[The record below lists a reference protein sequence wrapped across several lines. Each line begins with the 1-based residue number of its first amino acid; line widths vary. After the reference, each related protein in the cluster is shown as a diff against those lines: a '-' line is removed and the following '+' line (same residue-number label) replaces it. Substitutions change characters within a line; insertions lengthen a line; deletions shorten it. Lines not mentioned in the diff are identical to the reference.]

1 MAGLR
6 ETRALALAGPT
17 ASGKTAAA
25 LAIARE
31 HDAEIISVDSALV
44 YRGMDIGTAKPG
56 AELRAQVPH
65 HLIDIIDP
73 DQSYSAGR
81 WREDAIKIA
90 LEVFERKRI
99 PLLVGGTMLYYRALI
114 AGLDALPQADARVR
128 AEIDTMAAERGWPA
142 LHAELAKV
150 DPAAA
155 QRIAPNDPQRVQR
168 ALEVWKL
175 TGKPLSSLQGVTRS
189 ELPFELKGIA
199 LLPDRERLHQRI
211 EKRFDAMLRMGLLD
225 EVKRLRKKYRLD
237 AAMPSMRAV
246 GYRQVWEFLEG
257 EIDEATMRVRA
268 VTATRQL
275 AKRQL
280 TWLRSF
286 PDLLRLDA
294 GGAQDPAV
302 ALHLLLDE
310 GRQLLGR

>member
-1 MAGLR
+1 LAHAY
-6 ETRALALAGPT
+6 ALLGPT
-17 ASGKTAAA
+17 ASGKSA
-25 LAIARE
+25 LAVKLA
-31 HDAEIISVDSALV
+31 AKLPVEIISLDSALV

-81 WREDAIKIA
+81 WREDAVRIA
-90 LEVFERKRI
+90 REALGRNKI

-142 LHAELAKV
+142 VHAELRKV
-150 DPAAA
+150 DPEAA
-155 QRIAPNDPQRVQR
+155 QRIAPNDPQRIQR

-189 ELPFELKGIA
+189 ELPFQLKGIA
-199 LLPDRERLHQRI
+199 LLPDRALLHQRI
-211 EKRFDAMLRMGLLD
+211 EKRFDAMLRMGLLE
-225 EVKRLRKKYRLD
+225 EVKGLRKKYRLD

-246 GYRQVWEFLEG
+246 GYRQAWEFLEG
-257 EIDEATMRVRA
+257 EIDEATMRARA

-294 GGAQDPAV
+294 GGDQDPAL
-302 ALHLLLDE
+302 ALHRLLEDHSFL
-310 GRQLLGR
+310 

>member
-1 MAGLR
+1 LKRIAY
-6 ETRALALAGPT
+6 ALLGPT
-17 ASGKTAAA
+17 ASGKSA
-25 LAIARE
+25 LAVKL
-31 HDAEIISVDSALV
+31 AEKLPVEIVSLDSALV

-81 WREDAIKIA
+81 WREDAIRTVTQI
-90 LEVFERKRI
+90 FERKKI
-99 PLLVGGTMLYYRALI
+99 PMLVGGTMLYYRALI
-114 AGLDALPQADARVR
+114 AGLDSLPQADARVR
-128 AEIDTMAAERGWPA
+128 AEIDTLAAERGWPA
-142 LHAELAKV
+142 VHAELAKV

-155 QRIAPNDPQRVQR
+155 QRIKANDPQRIQR

-175 TGKPLSSLQGVTRS
+175 TGKPLSSLQGVARP
-189 ELPFELKGIA
+189 ELSFAVKGIA
-199 LLPDRERLHQRI
+199 LLPDRSLLHQRI
-211 EKRFDAMLRMGLLD
+211 ERRFDGMLRLGLVE

-246 GYRQVWEFLEG
+246 GYRQVWQFLEG
-257 EIDEATMRVRA
+257 EIDEAAMRTHT

-286 PDLLRLDA
+286 PDLVRLDP
-294 GGAQDPAV
+294 GGAQDAAV

-310 GRQLLGR
+310 GRKLLGR